1 MIIRGSTRSIY
12 FYAVL
17 ISLSLVV
24 VSLSKPGIAESLNST
39 KAAPRTYNISAGYL
53 HDALIQFSQQAGIKL
68 AIDSAML
75 QGKVT
80 LGLTGDFEIK
90 PALDQLLTGSGLQ
103 VVQQGDGYILSE
115 VLASPADPVITTL
128 PSIQITASN
137 TNRYAAVS
145 TSTATK
151 TNTLLRDVP
160 QSITVITNDLI
171 KDQSIRSIGDAVRY
185 VPGVGVSQGE
195 GNRDAL
201 VMASVMMLNTT
212 AIFIILSVL
221 KC

>member
-1 MIIRGSTRSIY
+1 MIIRGFTRSIY

-39 KAAPRTYNISAGYL
+39 KAAPRTYHIPAGYL

-103 VVQQGDGYILSE
+103 VVQQGMAIYFRKYSHPRRILS
-115 VLASPADPVITTL
+115 LLHCLQYRLLPAIQTGMQQLVPVQQRKPIL
-128 PSIQITASN
+128 CCAMYHNPS
-137 TNRYAAVS
+137 R
-145 TSTATK
+145 
-151 TNTLLRDVP
+151 L
-160 QSITVITNDLI
+160 
-171 KDQSIRSIGDAVRY
+171 
-185 VPGVGVSQGE
+185 
-195 GNRDAL
+195 
-201 VMASVMMLNTT
+201 
-212 AIFIILSVL
+212 
-221 KC
+221 